1 MASIEQRLQVL
12 ESKQS
17 NPNTNGVIII
27 IDGELT
33 ESQQRQID
41 DAERI
46 GQIVIKVMFISPDQ
60 PH

>member
-1 MASIEQRLQVL
+1 MASIEQRLQAL

-17 NPNTNGVIII
+17 NPNTNGIVVIM
-27 IDGELT
+27 DGELT
-33 ESQQRQID
+33 ESQQKQID

-46 GQIVIKVMFISPDQ
+46 GQMVIKVMFISPDQ